1 MATSPTFKRI
11 LVAVDFD
18 EPSAGA
24 LRTGAVIAEAF
35 GAELTVLH
43 AASIEMPPYFT
54 DAQAETLEGE
64 RLDARARCVLE
75 LNAFARKHTNAPVTA
90 TVEEGPPADVIL
102 RLAPGFDLIV
112 VGTHRRRAPSRWWL
126 GSVAEAVVRAAPVPV
141 LVVPLERSAS

>member
-1 MATSPTFKRI
+1 MASSPVFKRI

-18 EPSAGA
+18 DASAGA
-24 LRTGAVIAEAF
+24 LRAAAMIAAAF

-54 DAQAETLEGE
+54 DAQAEALEGE
-64 RLDARARCVLE
+64 RRQARARCVSE
-75 LNAFARKHTNAPVTA
+75 LDAFAATHTEA
-90 TVEEGPPADVIL
+90 TVQAVVEEGPPADVIL

-141 LVVPLERSAS
+141 LVVPLERSTS